1 MSKNQSRSILFSLL
15 IALVFSSKGQNTLS
29 GTIVS
34 SKNNTPVESVNVL
47 LFRLPDSVYVKG
59 GISNKEGKYTVFD
72 IKEGQYVTS
81 FSYVGFYRKKEFIE
95 IKQDKSFDV
104 SLEEQNKTLNEIIVQ
119 GKKPLFEQRIDRLVY
134 NISNSLFASTNN
146 TWEAL
151 RGVPGIQ
158 MDMQGSVSVQNKMT
172 LIMIDGKLL
181 RLPPEETS
189 NLLKS
194 MQASEIQSIE
204 LFLNPPAKYDAEG
217 GALLNIITKKSQNYG
232 FNGTLNLGFRQNTY
246 SKENLGLNFNYRKA
260 KINFYGLYSVGYGNS
275 LRKIEDYVTYSSPT
289 INWNIEHEKVTK
301 ALSNT
306 ARLGVDFYLNK
317 FNTLG
322 IQTDASFS
330 NNQGLRNVNT
340 YIDNPIQKQFTQ
352 NFNDGNF
359 NDFNANFN
367 YRRTFSKQGKELE
380 INVDKVWYK
389 TLNLQ
394 NVLTKTDNGTSEF
407 SNNSVQKINIFS
419 AKIDYNTPFGK
430 NKSLS
435 FGGKFYSINTNNDL
449 DFKDKIGDNYVLNP
463 LNTNRFDYTENT
475 QALYA
480 SLNQNFKK
488 IKYSAGL
495 RLENT
500 QTEGVS
506 INTNQRNLNDYL
518 RLFPTLYLQYDVND
532 THKFNFSYG
541 RRINRPEYWRL
552 NPFQYYV
559 TPFYY
564 LTGNP
569 FLTPAFPES
578 FQLSYMLKNKYI
590 FNLFYNQTKKKFTN
604 ITEQDNKNQ
613 VYRNVQLNLDNGST
627 FGMSMILPIR
637 IGSFLEMNNYFQVE
651 QKTEESTFQ
660 DVFFIRKKIV
670 GYVRSTSSVMLS
682 KTKNIRAE
690 ISAWYSSDAIQGIY
704 NNGSM
709 GDLSL
714 SFRKPIFQ
722 NNGNLTLSFSDLF
735 YTNVSRINVDY
746 LDQKNG
752 FIERN
757 DTRMV
762 LLNLSM
768 NIGKKKVTSNQIK
781 RKSNE
786 DEKNRITQ

>member
-1 MSKNQSRSILFSLL
+1 MSKNQSSFILFSLL
-15 IALVFSSKGQNTLS
+15 SALVFSSKGQNIMS
-29 GTIVS
+29 GIIVS
-34 SKNNTPVESVNVL
+34 SKNNSPLEFVNVL
-47 LFRLPDSVYVKG
+47 LFRLPDSVYIKG
-59 GISNKEGKYTVFD
+59 GISNRDGKYTISD
-72 IKEGQYVTS
+72 IKEGQYVAS
-81 FSYVGFYRKKEFIE
+81 FSFIGFQRKQKLVE
-95 IKQDKSFDV
+95 IKQNQSLDIT
-104 SLEEQNKTLNEIIVQ
+104 LEEQGKTLNEVIVQ
-119 GKKPLFEQRIDRLVY
+119 GKKPLFEQRIDRLIY

-151 RGVPGIQ
+151 GGVPGIQ
-158 MDMQGSVSVQNKMT
+158 MDMKGSISIQNKMT
-172 LIMIDGKLL
+172 LIMMDGRLI

-232 FNGTLNLGFRQNTY
+232 FNGTLNVGFRQNTY
-246 SKENLGLNFNYRKA
+246 NKESLGLNFNYRKS
-260 KINFYGLYSVGYGNS
+260 KINFYGLYSEGYGNS
-275 LRKIEDYVTYSSPT
+275 LRKIEDYVTYINP
-289 INWNIEHEKVTK
+289 IVNWNIDHEKVAQT
-301 ALSNT
+301 LSNT

-317 FNTLG
+317 FNTIG

-330 NNQGLRNVNT
+330 NSSGTRNVNT
-340 YIDNPIQKQFTQ
+340 NIDNPIQKQFTQ
-352 NFNDGNF
+352 NFNDGDV
-359 NDFNANFN
+359 NDFNANLN
-367 YRRTFSKQGKELE
+367 YKRTFSKQGKELE
-380 INVDKVWYK
+380 VNVDKVWYN
-389 TLNLQ
+389 TSNLQ
-394 NVLTKTDNGTSEF
+394 NVITKIDNSTTEF
-407 SNNSVQKINIFS
+407 SNNSTQKINIFS
-419 AKIDYNTPFGK
+419 AKIDYNTSFGK
-430 NKSLS
+430 NKNLA
-435 FGGKFYSINTNNDL
+435 FGGKFYSIKTNNDL
-449 DFKDKIGDNYVLNP
+449 DFKDRIGVNYVLNP
-463 LNTNRFDYTENT
+463 LKTNSFDYTENT

-488 IKYSAGL
+488 FQYNAGL

-500 QTEGVS
+500 QTEGFSV
-506 INTNQRNLNDYL
+506 NTNQRNLNDYL
-518 RLFPTLYLQYDVND
+518 RLFPTIYLQYDANE

-569 FLTPAFPES
+569 FLKPAFPES
-578 FQLSYMLKNKYI
+578 SQFSYMLKSKYI
-590 FNLFYNQTKKKFTN
+590 FNLFFNQTRGKFTN

-613 VYRNVQLNLDNGST
+613 LYRNVQLNLDNGST
-627 FGMSMILPIR
+627 FGVSMILPIR
-637 IGSFLEMNNYFQVE
+637 IGNFLEMNNYFQVE

-704 NNGSM
+704 NIGSM
-709 GDLSL
+709 GDFSL
-714 SFRKPIFQ
+714 SFRKPVFQ
-722 NNGNLTLSFSDLF
+722 NKGNLTLSFSDLF
-735 YTNVSRINVDY
+735 YTNVYRINVDY

-752 FIERN
+752 FTERN

-762 LLNLSM
+762 SLNLSL
-768 NIGKKKVTSNQIK
+768 NIGKKKADSNRLK
-781 RKSNE
+781 KKSID
-786 DEKNRITQ
+786 DETNRITQ